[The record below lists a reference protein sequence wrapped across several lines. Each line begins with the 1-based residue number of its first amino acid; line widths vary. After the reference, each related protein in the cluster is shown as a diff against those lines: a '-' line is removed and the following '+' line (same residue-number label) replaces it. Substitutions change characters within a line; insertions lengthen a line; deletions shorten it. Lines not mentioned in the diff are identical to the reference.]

1 MPYVDVID
9 PKCLISIFFGKSFR
23 KTIVIF
29 EISSLKWVYLQN
41 FTKKKKKK
49 NAYIWDQKCLIWIFL
64 DWNLKTILSYL
75 KSAPSN
81 LSNFETTR
89 KNKDA

>member
-41 FTKKKKKK
+41 FTKKKKKSLNSGPDMPDLGILGVK
-49 NAYIWDQKCLIWIFL
+49 LENNIVIFEMS
-64 DWNLKTILSYL
+64 TIE
-75 KSAPSN
+75 
-81 LSNFETTR
+81 FV
-89 KNKDA
+89 